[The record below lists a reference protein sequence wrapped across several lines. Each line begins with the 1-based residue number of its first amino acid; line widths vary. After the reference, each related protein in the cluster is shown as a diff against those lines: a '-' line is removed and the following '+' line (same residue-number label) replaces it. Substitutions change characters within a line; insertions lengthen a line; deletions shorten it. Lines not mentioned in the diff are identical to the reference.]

1 MRYFVTNQAG
11 GVDGPLEVSTI
22 RAMLEAKEINSA
34 TQLCEEGSENWLALS
49 QVSAIQHGSLV
60 GEMKKEEPDRE
71 DDHRSLLASSVRGQM
86 LEVKHLSSQAGL
98 KRCLHSSARR

>member
-1 MRYFVTNQAG
+1 MFAFSISPGHARSQLELSLQTREPQAAPSLCLI
-11 GVDGPLEVSTI
+11 DPSIRTPLPSPEPLPFFN
-22 RAMLEAKEINSA
+22 AHE
-34 TQLCEEGSENWLALS
+34 C
-49 QVSAIQHGSLV
+49 